1 MDWCVI
7 TWECLGLMGGPAMGL
22 KIGQEPED
30 EDVQVLQ
37 LMRPPPL
44 FNATVHRLT
53 TPQHLRN
60 ILEVCIEKGAAS

>member
-1 MDWCVI
+1 MDGWVL
-7 TWECLGLMGGPAMGL
+7 TRECLGLMGVPAVGT
-22 KIGQEPED
+22 KIGQGLED
-30 EDVQVLQ
+30 EDSQLLQ